1 MGFPRD
7 AFYTPF
13 QGTVVARYVPK
24 LFPPKNVEV
33 IGNLGNL
40 CHCGW
45 DRWMVDAGNEDI
57 NVIGNLSNCGNL
69 WYDWSVKAGK
79 RGTGNW

>member
-1 MGFPRD
+1 M
-7 AFYTPF
+7 
-13 QGTVVARYVPK
+13 ARYVPK
-24 LFPPKNVEV
+24 LFPQKKVEV

-69 WYDWSVKAGK
+69 LYGWSVKAGK

>member
-1 MGFPRD
+1 MWVISVKMSHGLGP
-7 AFYTPF
+7 
-13 QGTVVARYVPK
+13 VVARYVPK
-24 LFPPKNVEV
+24 LFPKKNVEV

-69 WYDWSVKAGK
+69 YGWSVKAGK

>member
-1 MGFPRD
+1 M
-7 AFYTPF
+7 
-13 QGTVVARYVPK
+13 TVVARYVPK
-24 LFPPKNVEV
+24 LFPQKNVEV

-69 WYDWSVKAGK
+69 LYGWSVKAGK

>member
-1 MGFPRD
+1 MTRPTSATGKLF
-7 AFYTPF
+7 AFFCFFRPDF
-13 QGTVVARYVPK
+13 SVVARYVPK
-24 LFPPKNVEV
+24 PFPKKNVEV

-57 NVIGNLSNCGNL
+57 NVIGN
-69 WYDWSVKAGK
+69 
-79 RGTGNW
+79 

>member
-1 MGFPRD
+1 MDRLHTSSGSIRAK
-7 AFYTPF
+7 AFS
-13 QGTVVARYVPK
+13 K
-24 LFPPKNVEV
+24 KNVEV

-69 WYDWSVKAGK
+69 LYGWSVKAGK